1 MLLVFGILLSLFG
14 IFIVR
19 ELLWDSI
26 GAIMSLAGIRLI
38 VKFNV
43 NQSDSA
49 VDDFCNKQASEYY
62 TAKKAIMDSRDD
74 KIVDAVYSS
83 GYCFENIFS
92 ARKAIKGKDNVWR
105 SSIFEMSCMFF
116 SEMTVYYCNR
126 KISLITDER
135 SEHQMDFQLQDIQM
149 VCIEELNQS
158 VVVTVA
164 ISGNENLYVRCG
176 NREEAAELCGRMKVK
191 EK

>member
-1 MLLVFGILLSLFG
+1 MLIFGILLSLFG

-26 GAIMSLAGIRLI
+26 GAAMSLVGICFI
-38 VKFNV
+38 VKFNK

-49 VDDFCNKQASEYY
+49 VDDFCNRQADEYY
-62 TAKKAIMDSRDD
+62 AAKKAIMDSWDD
-74 KIVDAVYSS
+74 KIVDVVYSS

-92 ARKAIKGKDNVWR
+92 ARKAIRGKDNTWR

-116 SEMTVYYCNR
+116 SEVTVYYFNK

-135 SEHQMDFQLQDIQM
+135 AENQKDFQLQDIQT
-149 VCIEELNQS
+149 VYIEELNQL
-158 VVVTVA
+158 VVVA
-164 ISGNENLYVRCG
+164 ITIFGNENIYVRCR
-176 NREEAAELCGRMKVK
+176 NKEEAVELCSRINSKRI
-191 EK
+191 